1 MTDDTWRRERMV
13 EWLEDGPSDVPVA
26 ALEAAVAF
34 ARAHPRRLRS
44 ARGLWRV
51 VMTRLHLI
59 EVTPRSSGGRFNF
72 ALGPTVV
79 AVVAVAAL
87 VGAGLWLGGGLTTP
101 GGDVNPTATPTL
113 SPTPTPT
120 PPIETTR
127 PTAGPTAW
135 VLPPGWAS
143 GSQVCVAR
151 NEGTTATVDGVVES
165 RGQVQDCT
173 TTSSDPRLS
182 GTAVITMSSD
192 ELEDGTWLGW
202 GSHETT
208 NADGSWRGEYA
219 VTSTATASVMGFD
232 AVSLGFGAY
241 EGLQVLMHVVIRYT
255 GDVTVDGIVLPVGT
269 EATGTETCSATGAG
283 HDLAVGDIVA
293 TRGLEMSC
301 TDTMSDERLS
311 GARTLDV
318 SVDTRADDSA
328 DLWGTSIVSND
339 GGTWEGFFFGTVD
352 PGYTTHHV
360 RSLMHGSG
368 GYEGLLLRLEVT
380 GTGEPGFDL
389 RGEIID
395 TR

>member
-1 MTDDTWRRERMV
+1 MV

-143 GSQVCVAR
+143 GSQVCEMRPGA
-151 NEGTTATVDGVVES
+151 TSATVDGIIET
-165 RGQVQDCT
+165 RGTIYDCT
-173 TTSSDPRLS
+173 TTSEDPRLS
-182 GTAVITMSSD
+182 GTAVVTSSSD

-202 GSHETT
+202 GTQDTT
-208 NADGSWRGEYA
+208 NADGSWSGAYA
-219 VTSTATASVMGFD
+219 VTSTATATSMAFDSV
-232 AVSLGFGAY
+232 ALGSGAY
-241 EGLQVLMHVVIRYT
+241 AGLEVLYHVVMYGSGAI
-255 GDVTVDGIVLPVGT
+255 DIDGIVVPVGT
-269 EATGTETCSATGAG
+269 EVTGTETCSVTRAG
-283 HDLAVGDIVA
+283 HALGVGDITA

-328 DLWGTSIVSND
+328 DLWGTSIVTND

-352 PGYTTHHV
+352 PGYTTHRV
-360 RSLMHGSG
+360 RSLLRGAG
-368 GYEGLLLRLEVT
+368 DYEGLLFRLEVA
-380 GTGEPGFDL
+380 GTGDPGFDL
-389 RGEIID
+389 RSEIID

>member
-1 MTDDTWRRERMV
+1 MV
-13 EWLEDGPSDVPVA
+13 EWLEDGPSDVPIA
-26 ALEAAVAF
+26 ALEAAVDF

-51 VMTRLHLI
+51 VMTRLHLT
-59 EVTPRSSGGRFNF
+59 EVTPRPSGGRFSF
-72 ALGPTVV
+72 ALGPTVT

-87 VGAGLWLGGGLTTP
+87 VGAGLWLGGGFTTP

-113 SPTPTPT
+113 SPTPSPTPTPT

-143 GSQVCVAR
+143 GSQVCRMRPGA
-151 NEGTTATVDGVVES
+151 TSATVDGVLET
-165 RGQVQDCT
+165 RGTIYDCT
-173 TTSSDPRLS
+173 TTSEDPRLS
-182 GTAVITMSSD
+182 GTAVVTSSSD
-192 ELEDGTWLGW
+192 EFEDGTWLGW
-202 GSHETT
+202 GTQETT
-208 NADGSWRGEYA
+208 NADGSWSGAFA
-219 VTSTATASVMGFD
+219 VTSTATAPSMAFDSV
-232 AVSLGFGAY
+232 ALGSGGYA
-241 EGLQVLMHVVIRYT
+241 GLEVLYHVVMHGSGAI
-255 GDVTVDGIVLPVGT
+255 TVDGIVRPVGT
-269 EATGTETCSATGAG
+269 EVAGTETCSATGAG
-283 HDLAVGDIVA
+283 HDLAVGEIVA

-311 GARTLDV
+311 GARSLHV

-328 DLWGTSIVSND
+328 DLWGTSIVTND

-360 RSLMHGSG
+360 RSLMYGTG
-368 GYEGLLLRLEVT
+368 EYEGLLFRLEVV
-380 GTGEPGFDL
+380 GTGDPGFDL

-395 TR
+395 PR